1 MSDSE
6 RERSAGLTQFP
17 DPILGRGSQESLPLA
32 PPTPVL
38 WTRLALSK
46 EARGG
51 SCGNASAMWDMT
63 ANSGPPHLKGL
74 GPFPRK
80 GPTHQPDTC
89 YFLRPHFG
97 RDPLIQHNR
106 SLTPSFCP
114 LGRKKQTLSGTLQ
127 ITWLRGVE
135 AASRYT
141 LPGPLLASL
150 LGGLAGGHTTDP

>member
-6 RERSAGLTQFP
+6 KPSAGLTQFP
-17 DPILGRGSQESLPLA
+17 DPTLGRGSRRVSAPWRSHPHSLDKASP
-32 PPTPVL
+32 
-38 WTRLALSK
+38 K
-46 EARGG
+46 EASGG
-51 SCGNASAMWDMT
+51 GCGNASTMWDM
-63 ANSGPPHLKGL
+63 AGNSGPPHLKGL

-80 GPTHQPDTC
+80 GPTHQLDTC
-89 YFLRPHFG
+89 YFLRSHLG
-97 RDPLIQHNR
+97 KDLLIQHNR
-106 SLTPSFCP
+106 SLMPSFCQ

-135 AASRYT
+135 AASRHT